1 MIEDGESS
9 AFRSTVA
16 QPGQVISQAQL
27 SLDRYHDCAT
37 THVITIEPVTQRDA
51 MLLKHIRLRALRDA
65 PSAFSSTYEKE
76 SVLNDADWAERTAQ
90 WSGERS
96 ITYLA
101 KDAGAPCGIAAAY
114 FDHENP
120 EMAHLVSMWVAPT
133 YRRLGIGEM
142 LVDKIFDWVQLK
154 NAATLTLLVTSSNDA
169 AIKFYER
176 LGFAMTGKT
185 TPHAN
190 DPSLGD
196 CEMSWRIA

>member
-1 MIEDGESS
+1 
-9 AFRSTVA
+9 
-16 QPGQVISQAQL
+16 
-27 SLDRYHDCAT
+27 
-37 THVITIEPVTQRDA
+37 
-51 MLLKHIRLRALRDA
+51 MLIKDIRLRALCDA
-65 PSAFSSTYEKE
+65 PSAFSSTYERE
-76 SVLNDADWAERTAQ
+76 SALTDADWVERAGQ

-114 FDHENP
+114 LDHENP
-120 EMAHLVSMWVAPT
+120 DVAHLVSMWVAPSH
-133 YRRLGIGEM
+133 RRLGIGAA
-142 LVDKIFDWVQLK
+142 LVQRIFDWARLK
-154 NAATLTLLVTSSNDA
+154 NIPGLALLVTSNNET

-196 CEMSWRIA
+196 CEMTRRIA